1 MQNVSNAPVMN
12 KPTKIQRPMGERIG
26 YFIVMLV
33 LCMFAF
39 STVYPF
45 WHVIMYSL
53 SDSRAAMGGGLF
65 FWPRE
70 FSLKGYEMVFK
81 TNQIWIAYGNSIKV
95 TVVGTV
101 FSILLSALTAYPLS
115 RRRLHGRSFI
125 QMMFFFTML
134 FGGGMIPLYLVV
146 SQVGLLNTFWS
157 LFLPTSLSVYN
168 MFILR
173 NFMQSI
179 PDSLEESARLD
190 GASDFTILFR
200 IMLPLCAPSL
210 AAVAMFYGVG
220 YWNSYMNCLLY
231 TNANQYQ
238 VLPLYLRNILTQA
251 AASAISQS
259 SNIAGM
265 AEQAATLTE
274 ETIKMTNVAV
284 SVIPILIVYPF
295 LQRYYTKGI
304 TVGAVKG

>member
-1 MQNVSNAPVMN
+1 
-12 KPTKIQRPMGERIG
+12 
-26 YFIVMLV
+26 MLI
-33 LCMFAF
+33 LCLFAF

-53 SDSRAAMGGGLF
+53 SDSRAAMSGGLF

-81 TNQIWIAYGNSIKV
+81 TAQIWIAYSNSIKV

-125 QMMFFFTML
+125 QMVFFFTML
-134 FGGGMIPLYLVV
+134 FGGGMIPTYLVV
-146 SQVGLLNTFWS
+146 NSIGLLDTFWA
-157 LFLPTSLSVYN
+157 LFLPGALSVYN

-190 GASDFTILFR
+190 GASDFLILFR

-231 TNANQYQ
+231 INGNRYQ
-238 VLPLYLRNILTQA
+238 VLPLYLRNILTQS

-259 SNIAGM
+259 SNVAGM

-284 SVIPILIVYPF
+284 SVVPILIVYPF

>member
-1 MQNVSNAPVMN
+1 MQNVSNTPVLN
-12 KPTKIQRPMGERIG
+12 KPTKIKRALGERIG
-26 YFIVMLV
+26 YFIIMLI
-33 LCMFAF
+33 LTLFAF
-39 STVYPF
+39 STIYPF

-53 SDSRAAMGGGLF
+53 SDSRAAMSGGLF

-81 TNQIWIAYGNSIKV
+81 TAQIWIAYGNSIKV

-125 QMMFFFTML
+125 QMAFFFTML
-134 FGGGMIPLYLVV
+134 FGGGMIPLYLTV
-146 SQVGLLNTFWS
+146 SKVGLLNTFWS

-190 GASDFTILFR
+190 GASDFTILFK

-210 AAVAMFYGVG
+210 AAVAMFYDVG

-231 TNANQYQ
+231 TSANQYQ
-238 VLPLYLRNILTQA
+238 VLPLYLRNILTQS

>member
-1 MQNVSNAPVMN
+1 MQNVSNPPILN
-12 KPTKIQRPMGERIG
+12 KPTKIKRSMGERIG
-26 YFIVMLV
+26 YFIIMLI
-33 LCMFAF
+33 LCLFAF

-53 SDSRAAMGGGLF
+53 SDSRAAMSGGLF

-81 TNQIWIAYGNSIKV
+81 TAQIWIAYGNSIKV

-125 QMMFFFTML
+125 QMVFFFTML
-134 FGGGMIPLYLVV
+134 FGGGMIPTYLVV
-146 SQVGLLNTFWS
+146 NSIGLLDTFWA
-157 LFLPTSLSVYN
+157 LFLPSALSVYN

-190 GASDFTILFR
+190 GASDFLILFR

-231 TNANQYQ
+231 INGNRYQ
-238 VLPLYLRNILTQA
+238 VLPLYLRNILTQS

-259 SNIAGM
+259 SNVAGM

-284 SVIPILIVYPF
+284 SVVPILIVYPF